1 MKVVVDTNVI
11 ISAMRS
17 RSGASHAILLSI
29 HRREIIPVISVP
41 LLMEYEEVSK
51 RDGMIPNLTDSQID
65 IVLNQICD
73 RAIEQKIFFSWR
85 PFLPDPDD
93 DINNDPDYGDNTST
107 GGGSGQTGGTSAVNI
122 PDCGDSRH
130 GCDKVA
136 RGLAREL
143 GLNPV
148 QTDWLLDQN
157 EVYLDKIIMIF

>member
-1 MKVVVDTNVI
+1 MVVDTNVI

-93 DINNDPDYGDNTST
+93 DMLVELAIASNVNYIITSNLRDVSPAESL
-107 GGGSGQTGGTSAVNI
+107 GIRVMEPGTFIKHIQKS
-122 PDCGDSRH
+122 
-130 GCDKVA
+130 
-136 RGLAREL
+136 
-143 GLNPV
+143 
-148 QTDWLLDQN
+148 
-157 EVYLDKIIMIF
+157 